1 MTDET
6 KIIPLDTAPELP
18 KDLQA
23 QAYTIRAFAQTFNML
38 QDGLFPTTHF
48 GAVQSCLSF
57 LKEVHLQA
65 VTKASEHAQ
74 ADLVPELK
82 TFKEQQALAEKK
94 SLEGAENG
102 QV

>member
-6 KIIPLDTAPELP
+6 KIIPLDATPELP

-48 GAVQSCLSF
+48 SSVQSCLGF
-57 LKEVHLQA
+57 LKEVHAQA
-65 VTKASEHAQ
+65 VTAPLNIRKLTSCPSSRPSKSNKRWLKKKAKRR
-74 ADLVPELK
+74 P
-82 TFKEQQALAEKK
+82 
-94 SLEGAENG
+94 
-102 QV
+102 

>member
-6 KIIPLDTAPELP
+6 KIIPLDATPELP

-48 GAVQSCLSF
+48 SSVQSCLGF
-57 LKEVHLQA
+57 LKEVHAQA
-65 VTKASEHAQ
+65 VSRAAGHPQ

-94 SLEGAENG
+94 SQEEAVNG